1 MHDVYQQAVP
11 SKLFRGYCSFITN
24 TLKPRISRENTTLT
38 TDYVSDRPQKAE
50 PVTNVR
56 LANHIQ
62 GFLGLLS
69 NQIPLKKS
77 TVSDSVLKSC
87 EKAKMNP

>member
-24 TLKPRISRENTTLT
+24 TLKPRVSRENTTLT

-56 LANHIQ
+56 LANRIQ

-69 NQIPLKKS
+69 NEILLKKS
-77 TVSDSVLKSC
+77 TVSDSVLKDC
-87 EKAKMNP
+87 EKVKMNR

>member
-1 MHDVYQQAVP
+1 MRV
-11 SKLFRGYCSFITN
+11 
-24 TLKPRISRENTTLT
+24 RENTTLT
-38 TDYVSDRPQKAE
+38 TDYVSDRPQNEAE

-56 LANHIQ
+56 LANRIQ

-69 NQIPLKKS
+69 NEILLEKS
-77 TVSDSVLKSC
+77 TVSDSILKSC

>member
-1 MHDVYQQAVP
+1 MHDVYQQAVL

-24 TLKPRISRENTTLT
+24 TLKPRVSRENITLT
-38 TDYVSDRPQKAE
+38 TGTSDRPQKAK
-50 PVTNVR
+50 PVSNVR
-56 LANHIQ
+56 LANRIS

-69 NQIPLKKS
+69 NEILLEKS
-77 TVSDSVLKSC
+77 TVSDSILKSC